1 MGPTFRESMVN
12 PSKTEKS
19 PDLTHYF
26 SKLAQFNKIKNKF
39 EKVTSRGTWPQSPL
53 PFTAP
58 LVGGVPTPSLF
69 KTGGRPPPGN
79 FVFVLEY

>member
-39 EKVTSRGTWPQSPL
+39 EKVTSRGTGPK
-53 PFTAP
+53 A
-58 LVGGVPTPSLF
+58 PTPSLRLWL
-69 KTGGRPPPGN
+69 GVSRPPHFLKPGVDPPEILFLFSN
-79 FVFVLEY
+79 ID